1 MSPSSRAPATVVTA
15 LALALINVG
24 LAALVVDAV
33 GAPSFAP
40 PWVALV
46 LLVTGVLAGIGAV
59 MLWRQYLTAA
69 RGR

>member
-1 MSPSSRAPATVVTA
+1 MRRGPATLVTA
-15 LALALINVG
+15 VALALINVG

-40 PWVALV
+40 AWVALV
-46 LLVTGVLAGIGAV
+46 LLVTGVVAAVGAV
-59 MLWRQYLTAA
+59 MLWRQYLTEA